1 MHDDTIAAI
10 STAPGR
16 AAIAVVRV
24 SGPAAGA
31 IARVLLGECPP
42 ERRATLRWIVHPET
56 GERVDR
62 VLVTH
67 FPAPN
72 TYSGEEMLE
81 LSCHGG
87 ILAPQLVLDAVLAA
101 GARQAEPGELTRR
114 AYLNGK
120 LDLLQAEAIL
130 DLVDGRSHAQHRA
143 ALHQLDRGLSKRIE
157 ELREAIVGCEALL
170 VYEIDFP
177 EEDEGP
183 IPPQRIDAAARQVSD
198 GIDALL
204 STAEEGEL
212 IREGALTVIA
222 GRPNV
227 GKSSLFNA
235 LCGVERAIVTEEP
248 GTTRDAVEAVVSL
261 AGYPFRLVDTAGLR
275 ETEERIERIG
285 IEVAQR
291 YLRGA
296 DVILFCAEAGR
307 PLNSD
312 EARFLE
318 RMSEKTVFLVRTKSD
333 LVSPGAPDAAAAEI
347 EKDSSGSSL
356 EFVSA
361 ELMMSTLRGS
371 GIGALRDALVESLFG
386 GSVRGQAATPLVTRK
401 RHARGLRRARAE
413 VAAFLSAR
421 SRGVPAEVAAT
432 HLRTAAHEL
441 EELLGVIAPDDV
453 LARVFAD
460 FCIGK

>member
-16 AAIAVVRV
+16 AAIAVVRI
-24 SGPAAGA
+24 SGPDSVA
-31 IARVLLGECPP
+31 IARALLAECPP
-42 ERRATLRWIVHPET
+42 KRRATLSWVTHPET
-56 GERVDR
+56 GERVDQ
-62 VLVTH
+62 VLVTR

-72 TYSGEEMLE
+72 SYTGEEMLE

-87 ILAPQLVLDAVLAA
+87 ILTPQLVLDAVLAG
-101 GARQAEPGELTRR
+101 GARQAEPGEFTRR

-130 DLVDGRSHAQHRA
+130 DLIDGRSTAQHRA
-143 ALHQLDRGLSKRIE
+143 ALHQLDRGLSRRIE
-157 ELREAIVGCEALL
+157 ELREAIVACEALL

-183 IPPQRIDAAARQVSD
+183 VPPHRIDAAAGGVIER
-198 GIDALL
+198 IDALL

-212 IREGALTVIA
+212 IREGALTVVA
-222 GRPNV
+222 GRPNA

-235 LCGVERAIVTEEP
+235 LCGAERAIVTEEP

-261 AGYPFRLVDTAGLR
+261 AGFPFRLVDTAGLR
-275 ETEERIERIG
+275 ETEQPIERIG

-291 YLRGA
+291 YLQGA

-307 PLNSD
+307 AL
-312 EARFLE
+312 EAEEAAFLE
-318 RMSEKTVFLVRTKSD
+318 RMAAKTVFLIRTKAD
-333 LVSPGAPDAAAAEI
+333 LVSPASSAAAGEI
-347 EKDSSGSSL
+347 EKPGPGSPRK
-356 EFVSA
+356 FIAA
-361 ELMMSTLRGS
+361 ELTLSALGGV
-371 GIGALRDALVESLFG
+371 GIADLRDALVESLFS
-386 GSVRGQAATPLVTRK
+386 GSIRGEAVTPLVTRR
-401 RHARGLRRARAE
+401 RHARGLRRAREE

-421 SRGVPAEVAAT
+421 SRGVPPEVAAT

-441 EELLGVIAPDDV
+441 EELLGVIAPDD
-453 LARVFAD
+453 LLRRVFED